1 MSDARLRWPMSGG
14 DRVRVRTLRSVDV
27 RTFQRTV
34 LNASIRVVQ
43 GSTLMVHGIAESEV
57 RRDPAGD
64 PALCKARQRGPY
76 RPAPG
81 RGDCHGARGA
91 AAGTGWPIPVASVGG
106 RLIGCAGMEDERVKR
121 FREVVQWS
129 VANIDELERQ
139 SPAVLAEFEREAEAA
154 VRPNEAERLRAEAKV
169 LQEWIRVARSMAE
182 ELRER
187 GLRF

>member
-1 MSDARLRWPMSGG
+1 M
-14 DRVRVRTLRSVDV
+14 
-27 RTFQRTV
+27 RTFQRAV
-34 LNASIRVVQ
+34 LDASIRVVQ

-64 PALCKARQRGPY
+64 PALCKARQRGRIDPLQ
-76 RPAPG
+76 AAVIAT
-81 RGDCHGARGA
+81 GARGA
-91 AAGTGWPIPVASVGG
+91 AAGTGCPIPVASVGG

-154 VRPNEAERLRAEAKV
+154 VRPDEAERLRAEAKV
-169 LQEWIRVARSMAE
+169 LQEWIRVARSMTE